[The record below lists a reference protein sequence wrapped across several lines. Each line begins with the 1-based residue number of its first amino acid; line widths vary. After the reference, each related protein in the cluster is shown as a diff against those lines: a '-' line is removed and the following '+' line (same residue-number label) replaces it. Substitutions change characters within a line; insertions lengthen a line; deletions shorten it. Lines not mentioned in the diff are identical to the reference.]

1 MSKSTKYTIAGLMSG
16 TSLDGLDIALC
27 EFEGSEEELNYKI
40 LKSETIP
47 YTADQK
53 NKMRS
58 LPYLNVEN
66 YFKLHH
72 QFGKFIGKEVSK
84 FLKDIKEKPGAIASH
99 GHTVFHQPQKGYST
113 QIGCGAT
120 IAAYAG
126 ITTICDFRSLDVAL
140 NGQGAPLVPIGDELL
155 FGKYQSCLNIGGIAN
170 ISFKKDG
177 SRVAFDIC
185 IANMAFNYFAQL
197 AGSDYDKDGNWA
209 KVGNFNEALFNELNN
224 LEFLKRK
231 GAKSI
236 GREWF
241 ENEFLYTVQKTKL
254 PVNDVLNTLVH
265 HTAYQIAL
273 VLNENKLQDV
283 FVTGGGAHNV
293 FLIEALK
300 NYYNG
305 KIIIP
310 DNTTIN
316 YKEALI
322 FALLGYLRLNEQI
335 NTLSS
340 VTGAR
345 QNSIGGAIYLAK

>member
-1 MSKSTKYTIAGLMSG
+1 MSKSAKYTVIGLMSG

-27 EFEGSEEELNYKI
+27 QFEGADSNFEYKI
-40 LKSETIP
+40 LKAETIP
-47 YTADQK
+47 YSAEQK

-72 QFGKFIGKEVSK
+72 QFGKFIGKEVLK
-84 FLKDIKEKPGAIASH
+84 FLKNVDEKPIAVASH

-120 IAAYAG
+120 IAAYSG
-126 ITTICDFRSLDVAL
+126 LTTVCDFRSLDVAL

-155 FGKYQSCLNIGGIAN
+155 FRNYQSCLNIGGIAN
-170 ISFKKDG
+170 ISFKQQNA
-177 SRVAFDIC
+177 RVAFDIC
-185 IANMAFNYFAQL
+185 IANMALNYFAQL

-209 KVGNFNEALFNELNN
+209 KLGNFNENLFNELNN
-224 LEFLKRK
+224 LDFFKLK

-241 ENEFLYTVQKTKL
+241 ENEFLYCIQKSKL
-254 PVNDVLNTLVH
+254 PVNDVLNTLVNH
-265 HTAYQIAL
+265 IAFQIAE
-273 VLNENKLQDV
+273 VLNSNQLNDV
-283 FVTGGGAHNV
+283 LITGGGAHNT

-300 NYYNG
+300 KYFKG
-305 KIIIP
+305 SIIIP
-310 DNTTIN
+310 DDITIN

-322 FALLGYLRLNEQI
+322 FALLGHLRLNEQI

-340 VTGAR
+340 VTGA
-345 QNSIGGAIYLAK
+345 QKNSIGGAVYLAK